1 MKEMESE
8 KERVSEGKKETE
20 SALKRAKARVLQFFE
35 ISTLKKK
42 SKISKQAA
50 GATTEELEKQLSDWK
65 LKVSLTFLGCNFLRR
80 FQEKELIKK
89 EKEQPLNVDTIGQEA
104 WR

>member
-35 ISTLKKK
+35 IFTLKK
-42 SKISKQAA
+42 SKNSKQAA

-65 LKVSLTFLGCNFLRR
+65 LKVSLTF
-80 FQEKELIKK
+80 
-89 EKEQPLNVDTIGQEA
+89 
-104 WR
+104 